1 MIASYDFWLYQITWN
16 QSVTPGLYM
25 ISVSHHH
32 DTFKGMRA
40 EQETVRVEAVRAP
53 CCSDQLHKY
62 LDIVSYV
69 FKNKHLE
76 V

>member
-1 MIASYDFWLYQITWN
+1 
-16 QSVTPGLYM
+16 M